1 MTTDRVV
8 LQWREYLEPRYELYC
23 RSGFIPSDPVSVP
36 HRFSSRADIETA
48 AFLTATIS
56 WGNRR
61 AILKSANLLFD
72 LMDNAPGDFV
82 ANAADS
88 DLMRLE
94 GYVYRTFQ
102 TIDLLYFITALQR
115 IYRQFG
121 NLEEAFSMGY
131 CPEKEFGMVN
141 AIGSFRQLFFDDAA
155 VPCRTRKHLPDV
167 EKGAAAKR
175 INMFLRWMVRADSS
189 GVDFG
194 MWKKLPPSALLC
206 PLDVHS
212 GRVARKIGLLTRRQD
227 DLKAVIELTTNLRRL
242 DRDDPV
248 RYDYALFGEGVNKR

>member
-1 MTTDRVV
+1 MTEEQVV
-8 LQWREYLEPRYELYC
+8 QQWRDYLEPRFELYC
-23 RSGFIPSDPVSVP
+23 RPDFISSDPVSVP
-36 HRFSSRADIETA
+36 HRFSSPRDIETA

-82 ANAADS
+82 ANAADN
-88 DLMRLE
+88 DLRRLE
-94 GYVYRTFQ
+94 GFVYRTFQ
-102 TIDLLYFITALQR
+102 PIDLLYFVVALQR
-115 IYRQFG
+115 IYRIHG
-121 NLEEAFSMGY
+121 CLEEAFVMGY
-131 CPEKEFGMVN
+131 DPENEFGMVD
-141 AIGSFRQLFFDDAA
+141 AIGSFRKLFFHAED
-155 VPCRTRKHLPDV
+155 VPFRTRKHLPDV
-167 EKGAAAKR
+167 DKGSAAKR

-194 MWKKLPPSALLC
+194 LWQKFAPSALLC

-212 GRVARKIGLLTRRQD
+212 GRVARKIGLLTRPQD

-242 DRDDPV
+242 DRVDPV
-248 RYDYALFGEGVNKR
+248 RFDYALFGEGVNQH